1 MPPLAI
7 VGGLALGGSIIGA
20 VGASKAAG
28 AQAGAAKSAAQL
40 QFELGEESLN
50 FQKQQYAQNQQNIA
64 PWLRAGTQGIGT
76 LAGLLGTPGQG
87 LLTPWTQQFQAPTA
101 AQAAATPGY
110 EFTLQQGQNAIQ
122 NSAAAQGGLLST
134 GAQKTL
140 AGYTTGLANQTYNDV
155 YNRALAEYQQ
165 SYNIFQGNQTNTFNR
180 LAALSGIGQTSATT
194 LGQLGQSAA
203 GNTAYIN
210 AATGGQVGQSLQAL
224 GGAQASGYAGI
235 ANALTGGIN
244 NVSQYALLSNLL
256 GQGGGGGLGQIS
268 PLISNTAGLQSGAGY
283 TGLGIGG

>member
-1 MPPLAI
+1 MPAI
-7 VGGLALGGSIIGA
+7 STGLALAIGLGAAGAGTAVSA

-28 AQAGAAKSAAQL
+28 AQAGAAKNAAQL
-40 QFELGEESLN
+40 QFQLGQESLD
-50 FQKQQYAQNQQNIA
+50 FQKQQYANQQKELA
-64 PWLRAGTQGIGT
+64 PWLQAGTQGIGT
-76 LAGLLGTPGQG
+76 LSGLLSTPGQG

-110 EFTLQQGQNAIQ
+110 QFALQQGQNAVQ

-180 LAALSGIGQTSATT
+180 LAALSGIGQTAATN
-194 LGQLGQSAA
+194 LGQLGQAAA
-203 GNTAYIN
+203 GNIANIN
-210 AATGGQVGQSLQAL
+210 LGTGGQVGASTLY
-224 GGAQASGYAGI
+224 GGAAQASGYAGL
-235 ANALTGGIN
+235 ANAFQGGLGSIG
-244 NVSQYALLSNLL
+244 QYALLSNLL
-256 GQGGGGGLGQIS
+256 GQGGGLGAPPAGTPGVIPNLGGQVG
-268 PLISNTAGLQSGAGY
+268 
-283 TGLGIGG
+283 